1 MILGIGMDL
10 CSIDRMQ
17 RALHNERFATR
28 VFTEGERFYCR
39 QRGEPDQHFAA
50 RFAAKEAT
58 LKALG
63 VPSGLRWHEME
74 VVSGPGGAPRL
85 VLRGAAAAAA
95 AAQGVTKLHLSLTH
109 THDTAAAVVVAEG
122 AVPAPTPT
130 PEPSTPTGA
139 CP

>member
-10 CSIDRMQ
+10 CPLARMA
-17 RALHNERFATR
+17 RALRNERFAER
-28 VFTEGERFYCR
+28 VFTEGERRYCR
-39 QRGEPDQHFAA
+39 QRGEPTQHFAA

-74 VVSGPGGAPRL
+74 VVSGPSGAPRL

-109 THDTAAAVVVAEG
+109 STDTAAAVVVAEG
-122 AVPAPTPT
+122 TPQLPVAVPAQPPTPT
-130 PEPSTPTGA
+130 GG
-139 CP
+139 

>member
-10 CSIDRMQ
+10 CPLGRMAQ
-17 RALHNERFATR
+17 ALTNGRFAER

-39 QRGEPDQHFAA
+39 QRSEPTQHFAA

-63 VPSGLRWHEME
+63 VPSGLRWQEME
-74 VVSGPGGAPRL
+74 VVSGASGAPRL

-95 AAQGVTKLHLSLTH
+95 TVLGVTKLHLSLTH
-109 THDTAAAVVVAEG
+109 TIDTAAAVVIAEG
-122 AVPAPTPT
+122 AASPAAAVPTEPPTPT
-130 PEPSTPTGA
+130 GG
-139 CP
+139 